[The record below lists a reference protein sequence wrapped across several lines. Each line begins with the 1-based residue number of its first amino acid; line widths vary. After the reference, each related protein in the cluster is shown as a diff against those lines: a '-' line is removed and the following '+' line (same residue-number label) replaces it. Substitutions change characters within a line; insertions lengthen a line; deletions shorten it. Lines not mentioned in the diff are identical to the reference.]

1 MSYHQIFLIRI
12 RKNVTTQDQSQEKH
26 NDVLDWF
33 MPSQRVIV
41 LRPVS
46 LYYALEKLIT
56 PDELRVTTYIN

>member
-1 MSYHQIFLIRI
+1 
-12 RKNVTTQDQSQEKH
+12 VTTQDQSQEKH